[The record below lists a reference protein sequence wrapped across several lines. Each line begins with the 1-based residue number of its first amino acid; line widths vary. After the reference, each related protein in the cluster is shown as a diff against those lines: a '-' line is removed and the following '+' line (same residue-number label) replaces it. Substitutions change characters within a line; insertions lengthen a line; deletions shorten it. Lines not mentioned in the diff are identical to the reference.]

1 MKVKKQKKIERE
13 PIIIPEII
21 TGFKGCL
28 IAGQGLKF
36 E

>member
-1 MKVKKQKKIERE
+1 MKAKKQKKIERE
-13 PIIIPEII
+13 PIVIPKII

-28 IAGQGLKF
+28 ITGQGLEF